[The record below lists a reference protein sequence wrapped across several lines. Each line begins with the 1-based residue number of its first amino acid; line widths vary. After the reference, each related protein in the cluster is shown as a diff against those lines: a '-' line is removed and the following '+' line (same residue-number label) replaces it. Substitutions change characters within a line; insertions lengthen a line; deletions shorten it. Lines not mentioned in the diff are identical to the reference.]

1 MKKFEIIKISEMWS
15 TEKLRKKVERLINE
29 KSKEGFEI
37 VTVAFGINLW
47 YMPTAYIT
55 ICK

>member
-47 YMPTAYIT
+47 YMPTAYVT